1 MYVTAP
7 DVSQTWLTELMAA
20 DRVMTVA
27 VESCF
32 GGQQALGR
40 LREEAFDIVIVQHA
54 PPELDAV
61 DFVEAHRS
69 TGADDPLVVVGRQ
82 PEYHIAPLC
91 YEVGADAYLMF
102 EAATPRQFMWTLGRA
117 IQWHVLAREN
127 KRLVELDRKRARLE
141 HNEAERL
148 LDQQR
153 GLLDGLQE
161 LSGST
166 DLTPSDPA
174 ATPTAVPG
182 DAAGVPIPLVTA
194 YRDLLRAHVIMG
206 SGNLCAET
214 ASLADSLAANHVSA
228 PKLMQLHVHVLE
240 ETLHGLGGRSS
251 RHVMARA
258 DLLVLELMAQLVER
272 YRQPRNED

>member
-1 MYVTAP
+1 MYVTTS
-7 DVSQTWLTELMAA
+7 DSSQAWLTELLAA
-20 DRVMTVA
+20 DRVMAVA
-27 VESCF
+27 IEACF
-32 GGQQALGR
+32 GSPQALGR
-40 LREEAFDIVIVQHA
+40 LREEPFDIVIVQHA

-82 PEYHIAPLC
+82 PDYLVAPLC

-102 EAATPRQFMWTLGRA
+102 EAATARQLIWTLGRA
-117 IQWHVLAREN
+117 IQWHALVREN

-161 LSGST
+161 LSVPN
-166 DLTPSDPA
+166 DFAASDPSA
-174 ATPTAVPG
+174 APAPMSG
-182 DAAGVPIPLVTA
+182 DAVCVPTPLATA

-206 SGNLCAET
+206 AGNLGTET
-214 ASLADSLAANHVSA
+214 ASLADSLAAIHVSA
-228 PKLMQLHVHVLE
+228 PRLMQLHVHVLE
-240 ETLHGLGGRSS
+240 ETLRGLGGRSS

-258 DLLVLELMAQLVER
+258 DLLVLELMAQLAER
-272 YRQPRNED
+272 YRLRTQ